1 MDPTKEF
8 QPFVKPEKKVRE
20 FTFRAIF
27 LGIILGIIFNL
38 GNTYLGL
45 KVGMTIS
52 ASIPAAVLSMAILRI
67 FFKDVTILE
76 NNLVQTIAS
85 VGEGLAAGIIFT
97 VPALFILGAQI
108 SNTKIFILSFCGGVL
123 GILFMIPM
131 RRYIIVKEHK
141 VLPFPEGTACAE
153 ILKAGTK
160 EIKFAI
166 KAIFGIMIGAFY
178 KICMSAFNLFTEV
191 ATFVIKPFESTEFR
205 IDVTPSLLGVGY
217 IVGLEVA
224 SVMLA
229 GGALG
234 WWVFIP
240 MIKLYSSPDFVV
252 YPSTIPI
259 SQMDAVDIWSS
270 YVRYIGI
277 GTVAVGGVVNLL
289 GIFPV
294 IGKSIHV
301 GFKELFSSASKE
313 SGLLRT
319 DQDISMKWL
328 ILGSIFITIFLWL
341 CPGLNMNLFT
351 VALLVLLGYF
361 FVAVTSIT
369 VGLVGSSSNPASGMV
384 LTTLLI
390 TGILFAFL
398 GWTERAYLIMAIT
411 MGVVVTVAICLAAT
425 TSQDLKT
432 GFLLGATPRKQQVAE
447 IIGLIFPSLLIG
459 GVLVLLNKAYVFG
472 SQNLPAPQAAL
483 LTVVGEGVILG
494 KLPTTLVMLGVVI
507 GFALMLL
514 KVRILPFAIGLY
526 LPLEVTS
533 PMIIG
538 GIVNYFVKKSK
549 GKDNVES
556 GVLVS
561 SGLVAGDACS
571 GVLIALLTVMGF
583 INPNAP
589 SILGG
594 SYSLVFFILLG
605 LLLYWMSIGKRNK
618 NIANKT

>member
-8 QPFVKPEKKVRE
+8 EPYVKSEKKLPE

-27 LGIILGIIFNL
+27 LGVILGVIFNL

-52 ASIPAAVLSMAILRI
+52 ASIPAAVLSMAILKL
-67 FFKDVTILE
+67 FFKDVSILE

-108 SNTKIFILSFCGGVL
+108 SNTKIFLLSFLGGVL

-166 KAIFGIMIGAFY
+166 KAIWGIVIGSIY

-191 ATFVIKPFESTEFR
+191 AVFIIKPFESTEFR
-205 IDVTPSLLGVGY
+205 IDATPSLLGVGY
-217 IVGLEVA
+217 IVGLEVSA
-224 SVMLA
+224 VMLA

-240 MIKLYSSPDFVV
+240 LIKLYSSPDLVV

-259 SQMDAVDIWSS
+259 SQMDAVDLWSS

-277 GTVAVGGVVNLL
+277 GTVAVGGIVNLI

-294 IGKSIHV
+294 IGKSIHL
-301 GFKELFSSASKE
+301 GFKELFSSAGKDT
-313 SGLLRT
+313 GLLRT

-328 ILGSIFITIFLWL
+328 VLGSIFITLFLWL
-341 CPGLNMNLFT
+341 YPGLNMNLFT
-351 VALLVLLGYF
+351 ICLLVIIGYF

-384 LTTLLI
+384 LTTILI
-390 TGILFAFL
+390 TGILFSLL

-432 GFLLGATPRKQQVAE
+432 GFLLGATPRKQQIAE
-447 IIGLIFPSLLIG
+447 IIGLILPSLLIG
-459 GVLVLLNKAYVFG
+459 SVLLVLNKAYIFG
-472 SQNLPAPQAAL
+472 SQDLPAPQAAL
-483 LTVVGEGVILG
+483 LTVVGRGVIE
-494 KLPTTLVMLGVVI
+494 KQLPTTLVMLGVVVGI
-507 GFALMLL
+507 SLMLL
-514 KVRILPFAIGLY
+514 RVRILPFAIGLY
-526 LPLEVTS
+526 LPLEVTT
-533 PMIIG
+533 PMVVG
-538 GIVNYFVKKSK
+538 GIIHYLVKKSK
-549 GKDNVES
+549 RKEAEEA

-561 SGLVAGDACS
+561 SGLVAGDACT
-571 GVLIALLTVMGF
+571 GVLIALLTVSGALSSK
-583 INPNAP
+583 NTP
-589 SILGG
+589 ILEN
-594 SYSLVFFILLG
+594 YFALIFFLLLA
-605 LLLYWMSIGKRNK
+605 LLLYWMSTKKNK
-618 NIANKT
+618 KEAS